1 MPKVF
6 YTIDEVAEM
15 YNVEKKTVR
24 KWIAAGM
31 LRATIF
37 TTNIYRISQNALDEF
52 DAARSV

>member
-24 KWIAAGM
+24 EWIAAGM

-37 TTNIYRISQNALDEF
+37 TSNIYRISQNAINDF
-52 DAARSV
+52 DTARSV